1 MFVGRSMPYR
11 RQGLKF
17 YMAQIKKTNNSYLGN
32 KVDLRI
38 NHLPDGNLSVL
49 DCYGGAGK
57 IWAAIERE
65 TGRQI
70 RYLPIDRLDYGVGLF
85 LPGDNLVYLASLD
98 LSRFNVVDLDA
109 YGVPY
114 HQLEVLFDREFTG
127 RVFVTMNQTVAGG
140 LPHDMLVQIGFSKAI
155 IQASPTLCFRN
166 GWRHFLDYLAA
177 RGVRQVVHRSKA
189 RKHYLTF
196 TLNGAEAHAAD

>member
-1 MFVGRSMPYR
+1 
-11 RQGLKF
+11 
-17 YMAQIKKTNNSYLGN
+17 MAQTKKTNNSYLGN

-38 NHLPDGNLSVL
+38 NYLPAGDLSVL

-57 IWAAIERE
+57 IWVAIGRE

-70 RYLPIDRLDYGVGLF
+70 RYLPIDKLDYGVGLF

-98 LSRFNVVDLDA
+98 LSRFNVIDLDA

-114 HQLEVLFDREFTG
+114 QQLRVLFDKRFVG
-127 RVFVTMNQTVAGG
+127 RVFITMNQTIVGE
-140 LPHDMLVQIGFSKAI
+140 LPHDMLTEVGFSRAMLRM
-155 IQASPTLCFRN
+155 SPALCFRN
-166 GWRHFLDYLAA
+166 GWQHFLDYLALM
-177 RGVRQVVHRSKA
+177 GVRQVVHRTKA

-196 TLNGAEAHAAD
+196 ALSGVEERAVDCDSQRAKTVEGLV

>member
-1 MFVGRSMPYR
+1 MPYR
-11 RQGLKF
+11 RQGLKCC
-17 YMAQIKKTNNSYLGN
+17 MAQTKKTNNSYLGN

-38 NHLPDGNLSVL
+38 NHLPNGDLSVL

-57 IWAAIERE
+57 IWVAIERE
-65 TGRQI
+65 TGRLI
-70 RYLPIDRLDYGVGLF
+70 RYLPIDKLDCGVGLF

-114 HQLEVLFDREFTG
+114 HQLEALFDKGFTG
-127 RVFVTMNQTVAGG
+127 RVFVTMNQTVVGA

-155 IQASPTLCFRN
+155 IQASPALCFRN
-166 GWRHFLDYLAA
+166 GWRHFLDYLAT

-196 TLNGAEAHAAD
+196 MLSGAEAHAAD